1 MRSLRNFFFPAHS
14 GATTTPKTTSSF
26 AKETDFGA
34 FDLVNS
40 YESKEAGLRIVER
53 SVLDVEGACDV
64 STPGFTR
71 GVANLGASDIDPGV
85 KSIRRAFN
93 PDNLVLTK
101 SSGEYHSLK
110 LPKSDKCR
118 EVTQF
123 FSKHGVTNPLVTELM
138 CGDKN
143 AEQILRDA
151 GHAVSRT
158 PKF

>member
-1 MRSLRNFFFPAHS
+1 MRSLRNFFFP
-14 GATTTPKTTSSF
+14 GASATAKRTATF
-26 AKETDFGA
+26 AKETDFGV
-34 FDLVNS
+34 FDLINS
-40 YESKEAGLRIVER
+40 YESEEAGLRIVER
-53 SVLDVEGACDV
+53 SVLDVEGASDV
-64 STPGFTR
+64 SVPGFTR
-71 GVANLGASDIDPGV
+71 SVINLSAAGDIEPSI
-85 KSIRRAFN
+85 KSIRRAFD

-110 LPKSDKCR
+110 LPESGKCR

-151 GHAVSRT
+151 GHVVSRT